1 MHARTRICLHGIA
14 EGILAGPQHAR
25 AGTIRLR
32 VLQGGFGTV
41 TEPLVRV
48 AGTELVT
55 PDGGRLPLRGT
66 FAELAEAAGVT
77 FTVPDI
83 YPDHAPVAPD
93 DEVEVDPAEAARLAA
108 WWERGRQGLAAFAP
122 GQQPVLWP
130 EHFDLAVE
138 VGEVTYG
145 VSPGDTSCELPYAY
159 VAPWE
164 RDHLDAAFWNASFGA
179 LRTIEEMPT
188 PDALAHFF
196 RLGREQAATTGRG
209 EAAVRR
215 EPGRADPV

>member
-1 MHARTRICLHGIA
+1 MHTRTRICLHGIA
-14 EGILAGPQHAR
+14 EGVLAGPQHAR
-25 AGTIRLR
+25 TGTIRLR

-41 TEPLVRV
+41 AEPLVRV
-48 AGTELVT
+48 SGTDRVAQ
-55 PDGGRLPLRGT
+55 DGRRLPLRGT

-93 DEVEVDPAEAARLAA
+93 DPVEVEVGEAARLAA
-108 WWERGRQGLAAFAP
+108 WWERGRQGLVAFAP

-138 VGEVTYG
+138 VAEVTYG
-145 VSPGDTSCELPYAY
+145 VSAGDSTCEQPYAY
-159 VAPWE
+159 VAPWA
-164 RDHLDAAFWNASFGA
+164 RDHLDAAFWNAPFGA

-196 RLGREQAATTGRG
+196 RLGREQAATAGRD

-215 EPGRADPV
+215 EPAGADPA